1 MKCRTWMSF
10 VMLLLDMGVREP
22 LEIFGKALHNT
33 HMDSLHGYVDL
44 WFPGIRA
51 REAILIGKPAGEH
64 RGGRGPGVDAEVT
77 GTWDFPAWNLCGSAG
92 PAFIRLCKT
101 GAQGAGVWRD
111 CSGEGRQGIARAW
124 SRCSSAGPCHSSS
137 AGDRCSAAP
146 AGTCWSTG
154 RSCSSE
160 AESKGEVP
168 FARSPA
174 TAQTGRHPSPC
185 LRRMRTR
192 WSRRPCQ
199 KHLSR
204 PVYICHYTCIQQRS
218 PFGVA
223 ATSDLGVRAGSPWN
237 SYVPLLLIFAHAC
250 ACTSLHVSHETP

>member
-1 MKCRTWMSF
+1 
-10 VMLLLDMGVREP
+10 
-22 LEIFGKALHNT
+22 
-33 HMDSLHGYVDL
+33 
-44 WFPGIRA
+44 
-51 REAILIGKPAGEH
+51 LIGKPAGEH

-77 GTWDFPAWNLCGSAG
+77 GTWDFPAWNRCGSAG
-92 PAFIRLCKT
+92 PALIRLCKT

-146 AGTCWSTG
+146 AGICWSTG

-168 FARSPA
+168 FARPPA

-199 KHLSR
+199 THLSR